1 LALTPESSVSGIMPM
16 TALPFLYVWTVV
28 KHNGNILQP
37 WLHPQLA
44 AIQAEEQ
51 LQSTTDI
58 TSWPLG
64 PG

>member
-1 LALTPESSVSGIMPM
+1 MMPM
-16 TALPFLYVWTVV
+16 TALLLLYVSTVL

-44 AIQAEEQ
+44 ALQADEQ
-51 LQSTTDI
+51 LQSTKDI
-58 TSWPLG
+58 TSRPLA